1 MINVIP
7 GPSRLLVLSFHGRRR
22 IDASQIVW
30 WVEEGVF
37 CWTRLTSFADYS
49 LFVYFLLWFTIFGIS
64 LSFILAH
71 GIDYVSWPRLISL
84 SSIIHYSGPG
94 YRGGHHGKGLSIPAL
109 DMTQLKTKTKAKMLA
124 RTHKR
129 GMSSAGE
136 IEMGTKKRVD

>member
-1 MINVIP
+1 MVAAGLTLPRSSGEQNGV
-7 GPSRLLVLSFHGRRR
+7 SRWMGLS
-22 IDASQIVW
+22 
-30 WVEEGVF
+30 
-37 CWTRLTSFADYS
+37 SFTDYS
-49 LFVYFLLWFTIFGIS
+49 LFIYFLLWFTIFGIS

-94 YRGGHHGKGLSIPAL
+94 YRGGNHGKGLNIPAL
-109 DMTQLKTKTKAKMLA
+109 DMAQLKTKTKAKMLA

-129 GMSSAGE
+129 GVSTVNE